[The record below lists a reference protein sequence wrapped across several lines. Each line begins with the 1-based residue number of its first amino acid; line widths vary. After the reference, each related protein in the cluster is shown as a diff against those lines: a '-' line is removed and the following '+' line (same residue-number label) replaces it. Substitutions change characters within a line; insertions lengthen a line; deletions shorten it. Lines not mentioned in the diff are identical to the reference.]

1 MTVQTLEDMFVR
13 QLEEM
18 YYVEDRLVEV
28 LGDLESDASNDKLRK
43 GFADHREETREHV
56 QRLERAFDELD
67 RDPSRRESKVLEAM
81 IEEREAFREETTDDE
96 LRDLYD
102 VQAGMKTERMEMTG
116 YQGLIT
122 LADKLDYDDDVTEPL
137 EDNLSS
143 ERSAFRELEALSK
156 GSKLKSM
163 ISKLTG

>member
-18 YYVEDRLVEV
+18 YYVEERLVEV
-28 LGDLESDASNDKLRK
+28 LGDLESDASNDKLGK

-56 QRLERAFDELD
+56 DRLERAFDELG
-67 RDPSRRESKVLEAM
+67 RDPSRRESKVLEALV
-81 IEEREAFREETTDDE
+81 EEREAFREETTDDE